1 MEMNQVYQAVN
12 GMTKE
17 ILGDSAVV
25 AEDLS
30 NIVDIGKAV
39 FDNASYDKVVK
50 SLVDHIGKVVFV
62 DRKYTGFMAPLYREA
77 WEYGAVKEKIT
88 NLDLPE
94 ATENESWELTDGAS
108 YDPNVYTK
116 SKVSAKFFDK
126 RTTLEVPLSI
136 VDRQMRTAFSNAQ
149 QLNSFTSMLFT
160 NIDNTLTVKGD
171 ALGQR
176 TINNMIAETLYDEF
190 PSVTGNNYGN
200 STGVKAINLLKLFN
214 TQFSQSE
221 TKDGCIFNAE
231 FIRFACFYIKRYM
244 ARLRGMSTLHNI
256 GGLPRFTPS
265 DKLEIAMI
273 SDLKDAA
280 DIYLQSDTFN
290 DEYTKLPLATSIPY
304 WQGTGTDY
312 AFGNIGKINVSI
324 LDTAGSAHS
333 IEASNILGVMFDRDA
348 CGISNLD
355 KRTTSNYNGKAE
367 FTNFW
372 YKVDCAYWNDLNE
385 QFIVFFAA

>member
-1 MEMNQVYQAVN
+1 MKINQIYDIVN
-12 GMTKE
+12 GITKE
-17 ILGDSAVV
+17 ILGEQAVV
-25 AEDLS
+25 AENLE
-30 NIVDIGKAV
+30 NLVDIGKEI
-39 FDNASYDKVVK
+39 FDNTSYDKYVK
-50 SLVDHIGKVVFV
+50 TLVDHVGRVIFV
-62 DRKYTGFMAPLYREA
+62 DRAYEGTASELYRDS

-108 YDPNVYTK
+108 YDPNVYTQ
-116 SKVSAKFFDK
+116 SKVAAKFFDK

-149 QLNSFTSMLFT
+149 QLNSFTSMLYT

-176 TINNMIAETLYDEF
+176 TINNMIAQTLYNEF
-190 PSVTGNNYGN
+190 PSVTGDNYGN

-221 TKDGCIFNAE
+221 TASGCIFNPE
-231 FIRFACFYIKRYM
+231 FIRFACFFIKRYM
-244 ARLRGMSTLHNI
+244 SRLRGMSALHNI
-256 GGLPRFTPS
+256 GGLPRFTPA
-265 DKLEIAMI
+265 DKLEIALI
-273 SDLKDAA
+273 SDFKDAA

-290 DEYTKLPLATSIPY
+290 DEYTRLPLATSIPY
-304 WQGTGTDY
+304 FQGTGTTYD
-312 AFGNIGKINVSI
+312 FGSITKINATI
-324 LDTAGSAHS
+324 DDGQGSTHT
-333 IEASNILGVMFDRDA
+333 IEASSILGVMFDRDA

>member
-12 GMTKE
+12 GMTQE
-17 ILGDSAVV
+17 ILGESAVV

-190 PSVTGNNYGN
+190 PSVSGNNYG
-200 STGVKAINLLKLFN
+200 SSSGVKAINLLKLFN

-221 TKDGCIFNAE
+221 TKDGCIYNAE
-231 FIRFACFYIKRYM
+231 FIRFASFFIKRYM
-244 ARLRGMSTLHNI
+244 SRLRGMSTLHNI

-265 DKLEIAMI
+265 DKLEVALI

-290 DEYTKLPLATSIPY
+290 DEYTKLPLATTIPY

-324 LDTAGSAHS
+324 LDTSGSAHS

-385 QFIVFFAA
+385 QFVVFFAA

>member
-17 ILGDSAVV
+17 ILGESAVV

-50 SLVDHIGKVVFV
+50 SLIDHIGKVVFV
-62 DRKYTGFMAPLYREA
+62 DRKYTGFMAPLYRES

-116 SKVSAKFFDK
+116 SKVSAKFYDK

-136 VDRQMRTAFSNAQ
+136 VDRQMRTAFSNAG
-149 QLNSFTSMLFT
+149 QLNSFTSMLFN

-176 TINNMIAETLYDEF
+176 AINNMIAETLYAEF
-190 PSVTGNNYGN
+190 PAVSGNNYGN
-200 STGVKAINLLKLFN
+200 STGVKAVNLLKLFN

-221 TKDGCIFNAE
+221 TKDDCIYNPE
-231 FIRFACFYIKRYM
+231 FIRYACFDIKRYM
-244 ARLRGMSTLHNI
+244 SRLRGMSTLHNI
-256 GGLPRFTPS
+256 GALPRFTPS
-265 DKLEIAMI
+265 DRLEVALI

-290 DEYTKLPLATSIPY
+290 DEYTRLPLATAIPY
-304 WQGTGTDY
+304 WQGTGPDY

-324 LDTAGSAHS
+324 LDGAGSSHS

-348 CGISNLD
+348 VGISNLD

-385 QFIVFFAA
+385 QFVVFFAA

>member
-17 ILGDSAVV
+17 ILGESAVV

-62 DRKYTGFMAPLYREA
+62 DRKYTGFMAPLFRES

-116 SKVSAKFFDK
+116 SKVAAKFYDK

-149 QLNSFTSMLFT
+149 QLNSFTSMLYT

-190 PSVTGNNYGN
+190 PAVSGNNYSN

-214 TQFSQSE
+214 TQFSKSE
-221 TKDGCIFNAE
+221 TKDGCIFNPE
-231 FIRFACFYIKRYM
+231 FIRFSCFFIKRYM
-244 ARLRGMSTLHNI
+244 SRLRGMSSLHNI

-290 DEYTKLPLATSIPY
+290 DEYTRLPLATSIPY
-304 WQGTGTDY
+304 FQGTGTDY
-312 AFGNIGKINVSI
+312 AFGNIAKINSTI
-324 LDTAGSAHS
+324 LDGSGNSHT
-333 IEASNILGVMFDRDA
+333 IEASNILAVMFDRDA

-385 QFIVFFAA
+385 QFVVFFAA

>member
-17 ILGDSAVV
+17 ILGESAVV

-50 SLVDHIGKVVFV
+50 TLVDHIGKVVFV

-116 SKVSAKFFDK
+116 SKVSAKFYDK

-136 VDRQMRTAFSNAQ
+136 VDRQMRTAFSNAG
-149 QLNSFTSMLFT
+149 QLNSFTSMLFN

-176 TINNMIAETLYDEF
+176 AINNMIAETLYAEF
-190 PSVTGNNYGN
+190 PSVSGNNYGS
-200 STGVKAINLLKLFN
+200 STGVKAVNLLKLYN

-221 TKDGCIFNAE
+221 TKDGCIYNPE
-231 FIRFACFYIKRYM
+231 FIRFSCFYIKRYM
-244 ARLRGMSTLHNI
+244 SRLRGMSTLHNI
-256 GGLPRFTPS
+256 GALPRFTPS
-265 DKLEIAMI
+265 DRLEVALI

-290 DEYTKLPLATSIPY
+290 DEYTRLPLATAIPY

-324 LDTAGSAHS
+324 LDGSGSAHS

-348 CGISNLD
+348 VGISNLD

-385 QFIVFFAA
+385 QFVVFFAA

>member
-17 ILGDSAVV
+17 ILGESAVV

-190 PSVTGNNYGN
+190 PSVTGNNYG
-200 STGVKAINLLKLFN
+200 SSSGVKAINLLKLFN

-231 FIRFACFYIKRYM
+231 FIRFASFFIKRYM
-244 ARLRGMSTLHNI
+244 SRLRGMSTLHNI

-265 DKLEIAMI
+265 DKLEVALI

-290 DEYTKLPLATSIPY
+290 DEYTKLPLATTIPY

-385 QFIVFFAA
+385 QFVVFFAA

>member
-17 ILGDSAVV
+17 ILGESAVV

-190 PSVTGNNYGN
+190 PSVTGNNYG
-200 STGVKAINLLKLFN
+200 SSSGVKAINLLKLFN

-265 DKLEIAMI
+265 DKLEVALI

-280 DIYLQSDTFN
+280 DIYLQSETFN

-385 QFIVFFAA
+385 QFVVFFAA

>member
-17 ILGDSAVV
+17 ILGESAVV

-62 DRKYTGFMAPLYREA
+62 DRKYTGFMAPLYRES

-116 SKVSAKFFDK
+116 AKVSAKFFDK
-126 RTTLEVPLSI
+126 RTTMEVPLSI

-149 QLNSFTSMLFT
+149 QLNSFTSMLFN

-231 FIRFACFYIKRYM
+231 FIRFASFFIKRYM
-244 ARLRGMSTLHNI
+244 SRLRGMSTLHNI

-265 DKLEIAMI
+265 DKLEVALI

-290 DEYTKLPLATSIPY
+290 DEYTKLPLATTIPY

-333 IEASNILGVMFDRDA
+333 LECSNILGVMFDRDA

-355 KRTTSNYNGKAE
+355 KRVTTSYNGKAE
-367 FTNFW
+367 FTNYW
-372 YKVDCAYWNDLNE
+372 YKVDVAYWNDLNE
-385 QFIVFFAA
+385 QFVVFFAA

>member
-17 ILGDSAVV
+17 ILGESAVV

-136 VDRQMRTAFSNAQ
+136 VDRQTRTAFSNAQ

-190 PSVTGNNYGN
+190 PSVSGNNYGS

-312 AFGNIGKINVSI
+312 AFGTIGKINVSI
-324 LDTAGSAHS
+324 IDTAGSAHS

-385 QFIVFFAA
+385 QFVVFFAA

>member
-17 ILGDSAVV
+17 ILGESAVV

-200 STGVKAINLLKLFN
+200 SSGVKAINLLKLFN

-231 FIRFACFYIKRYM
+231 FIRFASFFIKRYM
-244 ARLRGMSTLHNI
+244 SRLRGMSSLHNI

-265 DKLEIAMI
+265 DKLEVALI

-280 DIYLQSDTFN
+280 DIYLQSETFN

-385 QFIVFFAA
+385 QFVVFFAA

>member
-17 ILGDSAVV
+17 ILGETAVV

-116 SKVSAKFFDK
+116 SKVSAKFYDK

-136 VDRQMRTAFSNAQ
+136 VDRQMRTAFSNAG
-149 QLNSFTSMLFT
+149 QLNSFTSMLFN

-176 TINNMIAETLYDEF
+176 AINNMIAETLYAEF
-190 PSVTGNNYGN
+190 PSVSGNNYGS
-200 STGVKAINLLKLFN
+200 STGVKAVNLLKLFN

-221 TKDGCIFNAE
+221 TKDGCIYNPE

-244 ARLRGMSTLHNI
+244 SRLRGMSTLHNI
-256 GGLPRFTPS
+256 GALPRFTPS
-265 DKLEIAMI
+265 DRLEVALI

-290 DEYTKLPLATSIPY
+290 DEYTRLPLATAIPY

-324 LDTAGSAHS
+324 LDGAGSSHS

-348 CGISNLD
+348 VGISNLD

-385 QFIVFFAA
+385 QFVVFFAA

>member
-17 ILGDSAVV
+17 ILGESAVV

-176 TINNMIAETLYDEF
+176 TINNMIAETLYAEF
-190 PSVTGNNYGN
+190 PSVSGNNYG
-200 STGVKAINLLKLFN
+200 SSSGVKAINLLKLFN

-385 QFIVFFAA
+385 QFVVFFAA

>member
-17 ILGDSAVV
+17 ILGETAVV

-116 SKVSAKFFDK
+116 SKVAAKFYDK

-149 QLNSFTSMLFT
+149 QLNAFTSMLYT

-176 TINNMIAETLYDEF
+176 TINNMIAETLYNEF
-190 PSVTGNNYGN
+190 PAVSGDAYT
-200 STGVKAINLLKLFN
+200 SSGVKAINLLKLYN
-214 TQFSQSE
+214 DQFSATE
-221 TKDGCIFNAE
+221 TKTGCIYNPE
-231 FIRFACFYIKRYM
+231 FIRFASFFIKRYM
-244 ARLRGMSTLHNI
+244 SRLRGMSTLFNI

-265 DKLEIAMI
+265 DKLEIALI
-273 SDLKDAA
+273 SDFKDAA

-290 DEYTKLPLATSIPY
+290 DEYTRLPLATSIPY
-304 WQGTGTDY
+304 FQGTGTSYD
-312 AFGNIGKINVSI
+312 FGSISKINVTT
-324 LDTAGSAHS
+324 LDQGGTSRT
-333 IEASNILGVMFDRDA
+333 IEASSILGVMFDRDA

-385 QFIVFFAA
+385 QFVVFFVG

>member
-17 ILGDSAVV
+17 ILGESAVV

-62 DRKYTGFMAPLYREA
+62 DRKYTGFMAPLFREA

-116 SKVSAKFFDK
+116 SKVSSKFFDK

-200 STGVKAINLLKLFN
+200 STGVKAINVLKLFN

-231 FIRFACFYIKRYM
+231 FIRYASFYIKRYM

-265 DKLEIAMI
+265 DKLEVALI

-280 DIYLQSDTFN
+280 DIYLQSETFN

-385 QFIVFFAA
+385 QFVVFFAA

>member
-17 ILGDSAVV
+17 ILGESAVV

-265 DKLEIAMI
+265 DKLEVALI
-273 SDLKDAA
+273 SDIKDAA
-280 DIYLQSDTFN
+280 DIYLQSETFN

-385 QFIVFFAA
+385 QFVVFFAA

>member
-17 ILGDSAVV
+17 ILGESAVV

-176 TINNMIAETLYDEF
+176 TINNMIAETLYAEF
-190 PSVTGNNYGN
+190 PSVSGNNYDS

-265 DKLEIAMI
+265 DKLEVALI

-280 DIYLQSDTFN
+280 DIYLQSETFN

-385 QFIVFFAA
+385 QFVVFFAA

>member
-17 ILGDSAVV
+17 ILGETAVV

-62 DRKYTGFMAPLYREA
+62 DRKYTGFMAPLFRES

-116 SKVSAKFFDK
+116 SKVAAKFYDK

-136 VDRQMRTAFSNAQ
+136 VDRQMRTAFSNPQ
-149 QLNSFTSMLFT
+149 QLNAFTSMLFT

-176 TINNMIAETLYDEF
+176 TINNMIAETLYNEF
-190 PSVTGNNYGN
+190 PSVSGDAYTSSGI
-200 STGVKAINLLKLFN
+200 KAINLLKLFN
-214 TQFSQSE
+214 DQFSASE
-221 TKDGCIFNAE
+221 TKTGCIYNPE
-231 FIRFACFYIKRYM
+231 FIRFAAFFIKRYM
-244 ARLRGMSTLHNI
+244 SRLRGMSTLFNI
-256 GGLPRFTPS
+256 GGLPRFTPN
-265 DKLEIAMI
+265 DKLEIALI

-280 DIYLQSDTFN
+280 DIYLQSDTFH
-290 DEYTKLPLATSIPY
+290 DEYTRLPLATSIPY
-304 WQGTGTDY
+304 FQGTGTTYD
-312 AFGNIGKINVSI
+312 FGSISKINVTT
-324 LDTAGSAHS
+324 LDQGGTSRS
-333 IEASNILGVMFDRDA
+333 IEASSILGVMFDRDA

-385 QFIVFFAA
+385 QFVVFFAG